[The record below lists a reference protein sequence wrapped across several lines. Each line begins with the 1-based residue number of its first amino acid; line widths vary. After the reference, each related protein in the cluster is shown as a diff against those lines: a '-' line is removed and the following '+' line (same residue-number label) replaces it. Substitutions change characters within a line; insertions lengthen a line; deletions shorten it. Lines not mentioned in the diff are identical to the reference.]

1 MNEFKQYQRRGL
13 SEMRSYIKGE
23 DLTGISVSDTD
34 TPETDMGMIARN
46 PKNHE
51 DRWYVAKKY
60 FEDNLIEVENYPHN
74 IEAQS
79 SELLEIY
86 RMLLCPAKVTP
97 CKEGDS
103 YIIELL
109 KGIIHRWHDAEKELL
124 GQERDDIA
132 SGKAAIGRRTR

>member
-34 TPETDMGMIARN
+34 TPEIDMGMIARN

-51 DRWYVAKKY
+51 DQWYVAKKY

-86 RMLLCPAKVTP
+86 RMLLCPAKVTSATEEDTISI
-97 CKEGDS
+97 KM
-103 YIIELL
+103 L
-109 KGIIHRWHDAEKELL
+109 KSIIHRWHQAEKELI
-124 GQERDDIA
+124 ERD
-132 SGKAAIGRRTR
+132 RREISSKRSILSELT